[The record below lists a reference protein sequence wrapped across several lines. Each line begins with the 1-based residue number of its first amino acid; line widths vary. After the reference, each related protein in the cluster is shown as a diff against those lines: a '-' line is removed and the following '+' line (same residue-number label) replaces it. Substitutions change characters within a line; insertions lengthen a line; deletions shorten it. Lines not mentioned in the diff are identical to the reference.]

1 MCKVGVGCRVGRGWY
16 RVIGSQTPPPGSALA
31 PVGGPQLPAH
41 LDDLVGQA
49 HTYAAANRSQ
59 RTKAAYASDWA
70 DFAGWAAEHGLV
82 PLPADPAVVALYLTE
97 RADTLAVSTLERRMA
112 AISVRHQNDGLD
124 SPTQHAAVRA
134 VLTGIRRT
142 RGTASRQV
150 SPASIGEIRRM
161 IAHLPATT
169 IGIRDKA
176 LLLVGFAGALRRSEL
191 VALNVGDLKDRDEGI
206 RVTLR
211 KSKTDQERK
220 GREVALPYGTDPQ
233 TCPVTALRAWLDLAE
248 ITRGAIFR
256 SVDRH
261 GTISPTRLSDR
272 AVANI
277 VKRAAEGAGLDP
289 AEFSGHSLRAGFAT
303 TAAAAGANE
312 RQIANQTGH
321 TSMEVL
327 RRYIRHGS
335 LFTDNAAT
343 RLGL

>member
-1 MCKVGVGCRVGRGWY
+1 M
-16 RVIGSQTPPPGSALA
+16 
-31 PVGGPQLPAH
+31 
-41 LDDLVGQA
+41 
-49 HTYAAANRSQ
+49 
-59 RTKAAYASDWA
+59 
-70 DFAGWAAEHGLV
+70 
-82 PLPADPAVVALYLTE
+82 VALYLTE
-97 RADTLAVSTLERRMA
+97 RAETLAPSTLNRRMA
-112 AISVRHQNDGLD
+112 AISVRHQDHGLD
-124 SPTQHAAVRA
+124 SPTHNPEVRA

-142 RGTASRQV
+142 TGTAQRQV
-150 SPASIGEIRRM
+150 TPASIGEVSRRV
-161 IAHLPATT
+161 AQLPDTT
-169 IGIRDKA
+169 VGTRDKA
-176 LLLVGFAGALRRSEL
+176 VRLVGFAGALRRSEL
-191 VALNVGDLKDRDEGI
+191 VALSVGDLKGRDEGI

-211 KSKTDQERK
+211 RSKTDQERK
-220 GREVALPYGTDPQ
+220 GREVALPYGSDPQ
-233 TCPVTALRAWLDLAE
+233 TCPVTALRGWLDHAA
-248 ITRGAIFR
+248 ITRGPIFR

-261 GTISPTRLSDR
+261 GNVSTARLSDR

-289 AEFSGHSLRAGFAT
+289 TEFSGHSLRSGFAT

>member
-1 MCKVGVGCRVGRGWY
+1 M
-16 RVIGSQTPPPGSALA
+16 
-31 PVGGPQLPAH
+31 
-41 LDDLVGQA
+41 
-49 HTYAAANRSQ
+49 
-59 RTKAAYASDWA
+59 
-70 DFAGWAAEHGLV
+70 
-82 PLPADPAVVALYLTE
+82 VALYLTE

-112 AISVRHQNDGLD
+112 AISVRHQEHGLD
-124 SPTQHAAVRA
+124 PPTHNPEVRA

-142 RGTASRQV
+142 KGAATRQV

-161 IAHLPATT
+161 VAHLPGTT
-169 IGIRDKA
+169 IGVRDKA

-211 KSKTDQERK
+211 RSKTDQERK
-220 GREVALPYGTDPQ
+220 GRKVALPYGHDPQ
-233 TCPVTALRAWLDLAE
+233 TCPVTAMRAWLERAGIE
-248 ITRGAIFR
+248 QGAVFR

-261 GTISPTRLSDR
+261 GNISAARLSDR
-272 AVANI
+272 AVANV

-289 AEFSGHSLRAGFAT
+289 AEYSGHSLRAGFAT

-321 TSMEVL
+321 QSMEVL
-327 RRYIRHGS
+327 RQYIRHGS

>member
-1 MCKVGVGCRVGRGWY
+1 M
-16 RVIGSQTPPPGSALA
+16 
-31 PVGGPQLPAH
+31 
-41 LDDLVGQA
+41 
-49 HTYAAANRSQ
+49 
-59 RTKAAYASDWA
+59 
-70 DFAGWAAEHGLV
+70 
-82 PLPADPAVVALYLTE
+82 VALYLTE
-97 RADTLAVSTLERRMA
+97 RAETLAASTLNRRMA
-112 AISVRHQNDGLD
+112 AISVRHQDHGLD
-124 SPTQHAAVRA
+124 SPTHNPEVRA

-142 RGTASRQV
+142 TGTAQRQV
-150 SPASIGEIRRM
+150 TPASIGEVRRM
-161 IAHLPATT
+161 VAHLPDTT
-169 IGIRDKA
+169 IGTRDKA

-191 VALNVGDLKDRDEGI
+191 VALNVGDLKTRDEGI

-211 KSKTDQERK
+211 RSKTDQERK
-220 GREVALPYGTDPQ
+220 GREVALPYGSDPQ
-233 TCPVTALRAWLDLAE
+233 TCPVTALRAWLNHAA
-248 ITRGAIFR
+248 ITRGPIFR

-261 GTISPTRLSDR
+261 GNVSTARLSDR

-277 VKRAAEGAGLDP
+277 VKRSAEGAGLDP
-289 AEFSGHSLRAGFAT
+289 TEFSGHSLRSGFAT